1 MTRSLRTAIELLDL
15 DRAFVIHAGDH
26 TFPLH
31 ERVTAVAAARLLA
44 DLSPHSLATAPSTP

>member
-1 MTRSLRTAIELLDL
+1 LKTAIELLDL

-31 ERVTAVAAARLLA
+31 ERVTAVAAARLLT
-44 DLSPHSLATAPSTP
+44 DLPPQSSAPAPSTP